1 MDTVEQSDK
10 EAHTVRSERVL
21 GIGVS
26 VPVELGYAFLVH
38 GFVHSLEAL
47 STRSFETFVEAS
59 LHKHDQSAQS
69 QSSFPILK
77 DAGEAASST
86 LLNMA

>member
-1 MDTVEQSDK
+1 MGTVEQSDK

-26 VPVELGYAFLVH
+26 VPVELRYALVVH

-47 STRSFETFVEAS
+47 STLRFEIFMEAS
-59 LHKHDQSAQS
+59 LH
-69 QSSFPILK
+69 
-77 DAGEAASST
+77 
-86 LLNMA
+86 